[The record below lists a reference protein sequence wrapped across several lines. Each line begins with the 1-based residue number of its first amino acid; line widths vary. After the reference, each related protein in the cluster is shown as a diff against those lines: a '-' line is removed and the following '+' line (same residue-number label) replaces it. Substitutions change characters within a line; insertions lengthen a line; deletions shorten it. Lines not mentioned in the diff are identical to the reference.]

1 MQTTLQTAAGENA
14 AQTAV
19 HFTVYGAAQPAGSKK
34 GFVNRKT
41 GRVIITDDAKRS
53 RPWKSEVT
61 AAAIDAMTFHGD
73 EGTSGLLPPLDGP
86 LLLELT
92 FWVSRP
98 KGHYGTG
105 RNADKVKPGAP
116 WAPTVKPDLL
126 KLARAVEDALTGVV
140 YRDDAQIVTETLQ
153 KAYTTGQPRTEIRVG
168 QVAAPG
174 QHRPLPEE
182 AAAA

>member
-1 MQTTLQTAAGENA
+1 M
-14 AQTAV
+14 TAV
-19 HFTVYGAAQPAGSKK
+19 SFTVYGVAAPAGSKH

-53 RPWKSEVT
+53 RPWKNDVT
-61 AAAIDAMTFHGD
+61 AAAIDALGD
-73 EGTSGLLPPLDGP
+73 TEGRLPEPLDGP
-86 LLLELT
+86 LLLEIT

-126 KLARAVEDALTGVV
+126 KLARAVEDALTGIV
-140 YRDDAQIVTETLQ
+140 YRDDAQITAETLQ

-168 QVAAPG
+168 QIAAPG
-174 QHRPLPEE
+174 EHRPLPVEE
-182 AAAA
+182 VAAA